1 MVSIMASAQYVNI
14 KMADGTY
21 RSHKTTPNMRV
32 WFGEKAGT
40 EVIESTKIVTLNG
53 HTVTVKL
60 ADDILENDVALNVY
74 VEGEAVKIKAVSA
87 LNKDLMCI
95 MKIGTRR

>member
-1 MVSIMASAQYVNI
+1 MTSSMASAQYINI

-53 HTVTVKL
+53 YTVTVKL
-60 ADDILENDVALNVY
+60 SERLSKTKYVNADLKVTLV
-74 VEGEAVKIKAVSA
+74 V
-87 LNKDLMCI
+87 LCI
-95 MKIGTRR
+95 VTM